1 MPVGSSE
8 RPSSTSTIQ
17 NENNNNDRQST
28 ICESNG
34 LPNLFKKMSRRRKR
48 QDSNSTQRS

>member
-1 MPVGSSE
+1 VLYLSCSIHNLRIWSDLYLCDMPVGSSE

-28 ICESNG
+28 I
-34 LPNLFKKMSRRRKR
+34 
-48 QDSNSTQRS
+48 